1 MITVLSGTNRP
12 ASRTR
17 RFADHFA
24 DLLAHLGQ
32 PAQLLDLT
40 DVPAAYFTTTMY
52 EAAAVHPELRRLQQ
66 RYVLEADKLA
76 IFVPEYNGS
85 YPGVLKLFVD
95 GISVNDYAE
104 NFRDKRVA
112 LVGVSSGRAGNLRGV
127 DHLSDVIAHMGGW
140 VLPNRLPISGVH
152 DLLAADGRLTD
163 AATEDALRQLARQL
177 IAA

>member
-1 MITVLSGTNRP
+1 MFRQYLCLLMHRSHGLVPGQFPNIRPRFLVFCICFGESHERKPFGHGGSSQAKWSGISQT
-12 ASRTR
+12 
-17 RFADHFA
+17 
-24 DLLAHLGQ
+24 
-32 PAQLLDLT
+32 
-40 DVPAAYFTTTMY
+40 
-52 EAAAVHPELRRLQQ
+52 
-66 RYVLEADKLA
+66 
-76 IFVPEYNGS
+76 
-85 YPGVLKLFVD
+85 